1 MSGIEVPPFEEV
13 WSGLDAERTRQVG
26 EQVDTARTD
35 VPWYFKVMLA
45 GGLAVFVLALLLG
58 QVLIALGAAVVFA
71 IPAFVVVRRLANASR
86 TVSTDV
92 TAPVFEAI
100 AAGLTLPH
108 AAHDGAALRAEYEPE
123 GSVPQPRLRSAGF
136 IMDTSVLQEDVVTGT
151 LGETDFVLADLKWQ
165 QMRPPAPE
173 ADPEKEAR
181 DRRRME
187 RLQDSARRGTLDSRR
202 RQDELSRL
210 EARFERGGDLSAL
223 VPKSLRTSVQ
233 GWAEQVTTDTAM
245 LGPSFVF
252 FSADFHKDFTSTV
265 YLLPRK
271 DHQAF
276 RGLSEDTARERG
288 ITPLRLEDVRITRQ
302 YEGWAS
308 DQVEARYLITP
319 ELMDTLDRLRERFG
333 TEHMA
338 VSFTGGRMN
347 IGAALDTNRF
357 GFDLARQHERTIE
370 DMGRDI
376 YEDLVLFLGLVED
389 FRLNTR
395 IWSKD

>member
-13 WSGLDAERTRQVG
+13 WSGLDAERTRQAG
-26 EQVDTARTD
+26 DQVDTARTD
-35 VPWYFKVMLA
+35 VPWYFKVMLG
-45 GGLAVFVLALLLG
+45 GGLAVFFLALLLG
-58 QVLIALGAAVVFA
+58 QVLIALGAAVVVA
-71 IPAFVVVRRLANASR
+71 IPAFVVVRRLADAAR

-92 TAPVFEAI
+92 TTPVFEAI
-100 AAGLTLPH
+100 AAGLTLPD

-173 ADPEKEAR
+173 ADPTEEER

-187 RLQDSARRGTLDSRR
+187 RLQDSARRGTLESRR
-202 RQDELSRL
+202 HQDELSQL
-210 EARFERGGDLSAL
+210 QARFEGGGDLSAL
-223 VPKSLRTSVQ
+223 VPASLRASVR
-233 GWAEQVTTDTAM
+233 GWTEQATTVTAM

-271 DHQAF
+271 GHPAF
-276 RGLSEDTARERG
+276 RGLSEETARERG
-288 ITPLRLEDVRITRQ
+288 ITPLRLEDVRIMRH
-302 YEGWAS
+302 YEAWAS

-347 IGAALDTNRF
+347 IGAALDTNRL

-395 IWSKD
+395 IWSKA

>member
-136 IMDTSVLQEDVVTGT
+136 IVDTSVLQEDVVTGT

-245 LGPSFVF
+245 LGPSSVF